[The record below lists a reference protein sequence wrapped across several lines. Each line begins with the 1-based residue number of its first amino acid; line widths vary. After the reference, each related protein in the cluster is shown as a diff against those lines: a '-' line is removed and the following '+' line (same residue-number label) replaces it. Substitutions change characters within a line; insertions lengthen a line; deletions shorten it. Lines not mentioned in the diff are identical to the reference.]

1 MIYIASDHGGYKLKD
16 FLVKHLPNKIKDV
29 GPHDDKACDY
39 PLFAKEVCEKLKD
52 GDYGILVCGTGQ
64 GMAMTA
70 NKFPG
75 IRAAVVYDSLTAKLV
90 REHNN
95 ANVLCLG
102 GRILGE
108 ELALDILKTFL
119 KTKFS
124 DEYRHKR
131 RVGLID

>member
-1 MIYIASDHGGYKLKD
+1 MIYIASDHGGYKLKE
-16 FLVKHLPNKIKDV
+16 FILKNLPNKIKDI
-29 GPHDDKACDY
+29 GPFDDKACDY
-39 PLFAKEVCEKLKD
+39 PLFAKELAAKMKD
-52 GDYGILVCGTGQ
+52 GDFGILVCGTGQ

-70 NKFPG
+70 NRIKG
-75 IRAAVVYDSLTAKLV
+75 VRAVVPYDTYTAKLT

-108 ELALDILKTFL
+108 ALALDIIKAFL

-131 RVGLID
+131 RIDLVD